1 MKDMTDET
9 VRHELVR
16 AAQKSKK
23 PANNYLIYFWVITIF
38 LSFYQKKRDTRR
50 FRYNAAQAI
59 QRGVELRFCEFL
71 K

>member
-9 VRHELVR
+9 VRHE
-16 AAQKSKK
+16 
-23 PANNYLIYFWVITIF
+23 LIYFWVITIF